1 MEILLP
7 FNILIKLG
15 VFNPLK
21 SSSKIYCGELNCT
34 IHIVQVKCQWF
45 CLMGFFW
52 VVLFCFLILVLG
64 LQNQIK
70 LAMNIDP
77 GFITQHI
84 KHYTQAA
91 FVKKLW
97 HLKTLLGISWLL

>member
-52 VVLFCFLILVLG
+52 VVLFCFVLFFNSG
-64 LQNQIK
+64 TWIAKSN
-70 LAMNIDP
+70 
-77 GFITQHI
+77 
-84 KHYTQAA
+84 
-91 FVKKLW
+91 
-97 HLKTLLGISWLL
+97 KTSNEY